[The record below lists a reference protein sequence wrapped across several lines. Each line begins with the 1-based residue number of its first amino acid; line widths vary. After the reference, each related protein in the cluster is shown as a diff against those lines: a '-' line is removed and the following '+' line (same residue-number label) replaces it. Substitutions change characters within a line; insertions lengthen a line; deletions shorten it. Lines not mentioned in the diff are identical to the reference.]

1 MSPARPLSFSVRAIF
16 KTRKAKHCGLYVSAQ
31 TIAQRFY
38 MVRFA
43 AAAIDDRCTDQA
55 MDDEQLNFRNE
66 LLRAMAPQERELLV
80 PHLVPVDLDV
90 PLILEMEDTPV
101 GDVYILESG
110 LASIVA
116 RFPGG
121 RDIEV
126 GIVGREGITGAA
138 VILGGDQSA
147 NRTFMQISGHGFKL
161 PAAILSAAMEES
173 RALRSLLL
181 AYVQALLAQT
191 TSTVLAN
198 GHAKLEERLAR
209 WLLMVH
215 DRTDGMTISLTH
227 EFLAVMLGVRRAG
240 VTVALHL
247 LEGKGLIR
255 STRRQIVILNRRGLI
270 EEAHGSYGA
279 AEEEYRRLIGSHLAR

>member
-1 MSPARPLSFSVRAIF
+1 
-16 KTRKAKHCGLYVSAQ
+16 
-31 TIAQRFY
+31 
-38 MVRFA
+38 
-43 AAAIDDRCTDQA
+43 
-55 MDDEQLNFRNE
+55 MDDQQLKFRNE
-66 LLRAMAPQERELLV
+66 LLRAMGPQEQELLL
-80 PHLVPVDLDV
+80 PHLERVDLEV
-90 PLILEMEDTPV
+90 PLILEMENSSV
-101 GDVYILESG
+101 SDVYILESG

-126 GIVGREGITGAA
+126 GIVGREGMTGAA
-138 VILGGDQSA
+138 VILGGNQSA
-147 NRTFMQISGHGFKL
+147 NRTFMQVSGHGFKL
-161 PAAILSAAMEES
+161 PAVVLSTAMEES
-173 RALRSLLL
+173 RPLRSLLL
-181 AYVQALLAQT
+181 AYIQALLAQT

-198 GHAKLEERLAR
+198 GHARLEERLAR

-215 DRTDGMTISLTH
+215 DRTDGATIWLTH

-279 AEEEYRRLIGSHLAR
+279 AEEEYRRLIGKDLARSA

>member
-1 MSPARPLSFSVRAIF
+1 
-16 KTRKAKHCGLYVSAQ
+16 
-31 TIAQRFY
+31 
-38 MVRFA
+38 
-43 AAAIDDRCTDQA
+43 
-55 MDDEQLNFRNE
+55 
-66 LLRAMAPQERELLV
+66 
-80 PHLVPVDLDV
+80 
-90 PLILEMEDTPV
+90 MEDTLV
-101 GDVYILESG
+101 GDIYILESG

-126 GIVGREGITGAA
+126 GIVGREGMTGAA
-138 VILGGDQSA
+138 VMLGGDQST
-147 NRTFMQISGHGFKL
+147 NRTFMQVSGHGFKL
-161 PAAILSAAMEES
+161 PAPILSAAMEES
-173 RALRSLLL
+173 RTLRGLLL

-215 DRTDGMTISLTH
+215 DRTDGMMISLTH

-270 EEAHGSYGA
+270 EEAHGCYGA
-279 AEEEYRRLIGSHLAR
+279 AGEEYRRLIGSPLAR

>member
-1 MSPARPLSFSVRAIF
+1 
-16 KTRKAKHCGLYVSAQ
+16 
-31 TIAQRFY
+31 
-38 MVRFA
+38 
-43 AAAIDDRCTDQA
+43 
-55 MDDEQLNFRNE
+55 MDDDQLNFRNE
-66 LLRAMAPQERELLV
+66 LLRAMGPQERDLIV
-80 PHLVPVDLDV
+80 PHMEPITLDV
-90 PLILEMEDTPV
+90 PLILELENRPV
-101 GDVYILESG
+101 GDIYILEAG

-126 GIVGREGITGAA
+126 GIVGREGMTGAA
-138 VILGGDQSA
+138 VMLGGDQSA
-147 NRTFMQISGHGFKL
+147 NRTFMQISGYGFKL
-161 PAAILSAAMEES
+161 PAPILSAAMEES

-215 DRTDGMTISLTH
+215 DRADGMTISLTH

-279 AEEEYRRLIGSHLAR
+279 AEEEYRRLIGSPLGR